1 MFDQLLRDMRD
12 QQLSIEEEMA
22 AAGINPLRITWTY
35 SSEEVGDTIRFTAT
49 PRLKS
54 DEEMIG
60 RCSDPS
66 CCGATPT
73 RGRER

>member
-1 MFDQLLRDMRD
+1 MLEPYIRAMRE
-12 QQLSIEEEMA
+12 QQLAIEDRLIR
-22 AAGINPLRITWTY
+22 AGVDAMRIDWTY
-35 SSEEVGDTIRFTAT
+35 DSEWTPDGMKLIAH

-66 CCGATPT
+66 CCG
-73 RGRER
+73 